1 MWPGVDTLSG
11 KQPLVPSL
19 VPRAWFLQRSNV
31 NGIHDRRSSVDKTRG
46 AVGFSSAK
54 AAALAEILLP
64 AFCPLPLQLALGCR
78 APPPQGL
85 GSYLACSLKWAHSSC
100 LKLICSC
107 WVEPGLR
114 TGSNPP
120 HTTTPQ
126 PGPPTHAILKIGSSD
141 LKDTG
146 LFLRCFKK
154 EERSPL
160 LPLSPLQSFLL
171 YPSVGKSCK
180 GTATELD
187 K

>member
-1 MWPGVDTLSG
+1 M
-11 KQPLVPSL
+11 
-19 VPRAWFLQRSNV
+19 
-31 NGIHDRRSSVDKTRG
+31 DKTRG

-64 AFCPLPLQLALGCR
+64 AFCLLPTSAGFGLPGPPSPGPGFLPCLFFEVSTQLL
-78 APPPQGL
+78 PQANL
-85 GSYLACSLKWAHSSC
+85 FLLS
-100 LKLICSC
+100 
-107 WVEPGLR
+107 R
-114 TGSNPP
+114 TWIEDRIKSTSQ
-120 HTTTPQ
+120 HHPQ
-126 PGPPTHAILKIGSSD
+126 PGPPNHAVLKIGSSD

-171 YPSVGKSCK
+171 FPSVGKSCK